1 MLCGEDSCLQ
11 VLGTEDLYEYL
22 TKYGLQ
28 LDPQLE
34 GLVGQHTKKPWAK
47 FINADNEH
55 LVSEEAID
63 FLDHILRYDHQ
74 ERLTCQEAMAHHYFD
89 PVREEIM
96 AQANAENGMAVEHVA
111 Q

>member
-1 MLCGEDSCLQ
+1 MLLQ
-11 VLGTEDLYEYL
+11 VLGTQELFEYL
-22 TKYGLQ
+22 SKYGLQ

-34 GLVGQHTKKPWAK
+34 SLVGEHTKKPWAK

-74 ERLTCQEAMAHHYFD
+74 ERLTCQQAMAHHYFD
-89 PVREEIM
+89 PVRDEIM
-96 AQANAENGMAVEHVA
+96 AAASQENGAAAEAMV